1 MKSHTEQV
9 MQRDAGKQGLWVL
22 AAVAMALVLLVN
34 CGTSDEDPTPVP
46 DAGQMDSGTPPADS
60 GTDPVPD
67 SGTDPVPDAGTEPEP
82 DAGTEPEPD
91 AGTEPEP
98 DAGTDPEPACTNAV
112 PCSEQSIDRLNL
124 LTTASTTEMYEE
136 TAPAGEFHT
145 YVDARAGGLNVNQS
159 YTYAR
164 FTQDGLARVSI
175 DDQSALS
182 AHGWDI
188 AFRRY
193 YIRVNSG
200 TSGPSCVSVARL
212 PDGTRFE
219 DVTSVAE
226 GLSFEKDA
234 WYTET
239 CEFIPDNSGLSGPTM
254 ALSSFWS
261 YTGCIKMSGDVYVIR
276 LADGRHVKFE
286 VTSYYDLPVQQ
297 HCNANDSLPSGTP
310 SGAAQLRV
318 KWAFLP

>member
-1 MKSHTEQV
+1 MKTHTEET
-9 MQRDAGKQGLWVL
+9 MHTKASKQGLWVL
-22 AAVAMALVLLVN
+22 AAVAMALALLVN
-34 CGTSDEDPTPVP
+34 CGSSDEDPTPVP
-46 DAGQMDSGTPPADS
+46 DAGQTDSGTNP
-60 GTDPVPD
+60 TPD
-67 SGTDPVPDAGTEPEP
+67 SGTEPEP

-98 DAGTDPEPACTNAV
+98 DSGTEPEADAGTEPLCQSDV

-124 LTTASTTEMYEE
+124 LTTPSTTAMFEE
-136 TAPAGEFHT
+136 EAPAGEFRS
-145 YVDARAGGLNVNQS
+145 YIDARAGGLTVNQS

-164 FTQDGLARVSI
+164 FTPEGLSRVNI
-175 DDQSALS
+175 DDQTSLGD
-182 AHGWDI
+182 HGWDI

-193 YIRVNSG
+193 YIRLNGG
-200 TSGPSCVSVARL
+200 TSGPSCIGVARL
-212 PDGTRFE
+212 PTGTRFE
-219 DVTSVAE
+219 TVTSVPAD
-226 GLSFEKDA
+226 LTFQSDA

-261 YTGCIKMSGDVYVIR
+261 YQGCVKMSGDVFIIR

-286 VTSYYDLPVQQ
+286 VTSYYELAVQE
-297 HCNANDSLPSGTP
+297 HCNATNELPSGTP
-310 SGAAQLRV
+310 SGSGQLRV